1 VALSTTSTRSLTPTA
16 PLSIAQFCI
25 NNLERNAFDFF
36 RFRMAGPLEIMS
48 PGKGWVPQ
56 ALQLSFESKAV
67 FHAIAAVGS
76 ANLSIGSMSHP
87 TMTGQHKPGMYT
99 DALEQYSKTIA
110 SLNHQIRAVIEERG
124 PLQPVL
130 LTCLLL
136 VCFELHTD
144 RPSMALRHH
153 IMGRNIMQKS
163 LGSIGSPGSSQSSS
177 SLQVLSKAFDGL
189 GISSTYPSN
198 VRTLHAMTEGEVHQS
213 SLMSLALTDRLAEAW
228 NKLDQLIDSSNQLLR
243 KLYLL
248 AKRQVK
254 VAYRDT
260 LDQATQYCLASCW
273 SKSMALPAHDTTL
286 VEINYLLEQLDQW
299 QHNTHVFDGCDQ
311 ETTRAL
317 ALLQV
322 RQWTASF
329 ALKTCREDRETSL
342 DCHEGDFI
350 RAMDL
355 AQLYLKPMSTMP
367 RPFRLRSIYGNGQDD
382 DFNLEQG
389 ILPAL
394 YLISLKSRTSA
405 IRHRA
410 TDILA
415 NAHRREGLGSSTV
428 TAQIAVAIIR
438 VEENRARG
446 MGSHSDLL
454 SSDVPETARF
464 ADIVHAA
471 GVDVQRPTCRL
482 VCARYLHESDGG
494 IEIIEYL
501 SKGPCFPYSNCAGR
515 CLTGF
520 NFEVSKEKVHYDLR
534 GFL

>member
-1 VALSTTSTRSLTPTA
+1 
-16 PLSIAQFCI
+16 
-25 NNLERNAFDFF
+25 
-36 RFRMAGPLEIMS
+36 MAGPLEIMS

-56 ALQLSFESKAV
+56 ALQLSLESKAV

-87 TMTGQHKPGMYT
+87 TMTCQHKPGMYT
-99 DALEQYSKTIA
+99 DALDQYSKTIA
-110 SLNHQIRAVIEERG
+110 SLNHQIRAVIEGRG

-163 LGSIGSPGSSQSSS
+163 LDSSQPSG
-177 SLQVLSKAFDGL
+177 SLQILSKAFDGL
-189 GISSTYPSN
+189 CVSSAYPNN
-198 VRTLHAMTEGEVHQS
+198 VRIPNTTTEGEVHQL
-213 SLMSLALTDRLAEAW
+213 SLMSLASPDRLAEAW
-228 NKLDQLIDSSNQLLR
+228 NELDQLIDSSNQLLR

-248 AKRQVK
+248 AERQVK
-254 VAYRDT
+254 VPYRDT

-286 VEINYLLEQLDQW
+286 VEINYLLEQLEQW
-299 QHNTHVFDGCDQ
+299 QHNTFVFDGCDQ

-329 ALKTCREDRETSL
+329 ALKTCREDRETYL
-342 DCHEGDFI
+342 DCYEDDFI

-355 AQLYLKPMSTMP
+355 AQLYLKPISTMP
-367 RPFRLRSIYGNGQDD
+367 RPVRLRSVYGNGQDD

-438 VEENRARG
+438 VEENRARDIG
-446 MGSHSDLL
+446 PGSYSDLL
-454 SSDVPETARF
+454 SSDVPEAARF

-482 VCARYLHESDGG
+482 VCARYLLESGGG

>member
-1 VALSTTSTRSLTPTA
+1 
-16 PLSIAQFCI
+16 
-25 NNLERNAFDFF
+25 
-36 RFRMAGPLEIMS
+36 MAGPLEIMS

-56 ALQLSFESKAV
+56 ALQLSLESKAV
-67 FHAIAAVGS
+67 FHAIAALGS
-76 ANLSIGSMSHP
+76 ANLAIGSMSHP

-99 DALEQYSKTIA
+99 DALDQYSKTIA
-110 SLNHQIRAVIEERG
+110 SLNHQIRAVIEGRG

-163 LGSIGSPGSSQSSS
+163 LGGTGSSGPSQSPG
-177 SLQVLSKAFDGL
+177 SLQVLSQAFDGL
-189 GISSTYPSN
+189 GISSAYPN
-198 VRTLHAMTEGEVHQS
+198 NGRTLDAVAEGEEQQL
-213 SLMSLALTDRLAEAW
+213 SLMSLTPADRFAEAW
-228 NKLDQLIDSSNQLLR
+228 NRLDQLIDSGNQLLR

-248 AKRQVK
+248 AEQQVNA
-254 VAYRDT
+254 AYRNT
-260 LDQATQYCLASCW
+260 LDQPTQYCLASCW
-273 SKSMALPAHDTTL
+273 SRSMVLPAHDTTL
-286 VEINYLLEQLDQW
+286 VEIDYLLKELDQW
-299 QHNTHVFDGCDQ
+299 QNNTLVFDGCDQ

-329 ALKTCREDRETSL
+329 ALRTSRETRETSL
-342 DCHEGDFI
+342 DHHDGDFV
-350 RAMDL
+350 RVMDL
-355 AQLYLKPMSTMP
+355 AQLYLKPLSTMP
-367 RPFRLRSIYGNGQDD
+367 RPVRLRSIYGNGQDD

-415 NAHRREGLGSSTV
+415 NAYRREGLGSSTI

-438 VEENRARG
+438 VEENRTRDIGPA
-446 MGSHSDLL
+446 SHVDLL
-454 SSDVPETARF
+454 SSNVPEAARF

-482 VCARYLHESDGG
+482 VCARYLHESGGG
-494 IEIIEYL
+494 IELIEYV

-520 NFEVSKEKVHYDLR
+520 NFEVSKEKVWYDLR
-534 GFL
+534 EIL

>member
-1 VALSTTSTRSLTPTA
+1 
-16 PLSIAQFCI
+16 
-25 NNLERNAFDFF
+25 
-36 RFRMAGPLEIMS
+36 MAGPLEIMS
-48 PGKGWVPQ
+48 PGKGWIQQ
-56 ALQLSFESKAV
+56 ALQLGLESKAV
-67 FHAIAAVGS
+67 FHAIAALGS

-99 DALEQYSKTIA
+99 DALDQYSKTIA
-110 SLNHQIRAVIEERG
+110 SLNHQIRAVIERRG

-163 LGSIGSPGSSQSSS
+163 LRDTDSPSSSQSSG
-177 SLQVLSKAFDGL
+177 SLQVLSRAFDGL
-189 GISSTYPSN
+189 CVSSTYPDN
-198 VRTLHAMTEGEVHQS
+198 DRTLNAVTEGEVQQPG
-213 SLMSLALTDRLAEAW
+213 LMSLAPIDLLADAW
-228 NKLDQLIDSSNQLLR
+228 NKLDQLIDSGTQLLR
-243 KLYLL
+243 KLYLFTE
-248 AKRQVK
+248 RQVK
-254 VAYRDT
+254 AVYQDT

-273 SKSMALPAHDTTL
+273 SKSIGLPSHDTIL
-286 VEINYLLEQLDQW
+286 GEIDYLLDELDQW
-299 QHNTHVFDGCDQ
+299 QSNTFVFDGCDQ
-311 ETTRAL
+311 ETNRAL

-322 RQWTASF
+322 RRWTASF
-329 ALKTCREDRETSL
+329 ALKTCRETRETSL
-342 DCHEGDFI
+342 DHHESDFI
-350 RAMDL
+350 RVMDL
-355 AQLYLKPMSTMP
+355 AQLYLKPLSTMP
-367 RPFRLRSIYGNGQDD
+367 RPVRLRSIYGNGQDD

-405 IRHRA
+405 TRHRA

-415 NAHRREGLGSSTV
+415 NAYRREGLGSSTV

-438 VEENRARG
+438 LEENRARD
-446 MGSHSDLL
+446 MCPASHSDLF
-454 SSDVPETARF
+454 SSDVPEAARF
-464 ADIVHAA
+464 ADVVHAA

-482 VCARYLHESDGG
+482 VSARYLHEDGGG

-520 NFEVSKEKVHYDLR
+520 NFEVSKEKVRYDLC
-534 GFL
+534 GLL

>member
-1 VALSTTSTRSLTPTA
+1 
-16 PLSIAQFCI
+16 
-25 NNLERNAFDFF
+25 
-36 RFRMAGPLEIMS
+36 MAGPLEIMS
-48 PGKGWVPQ
+48 PGKGWVAQ
-56 ALQLSFESKAV
+56 ALQLSLGSKAV
-67 FHAIAAVGS
+67 FHAITALGS

-99 DALEQYSKTIA
+99 DALDQYSKTIA
-110 SLNHQIRAVIEERG
+110 SLNHHIRAVMEGRG

-153 IMGRNIMQKS
+153 IMGRNIMRKS
-163 LGSIGSPGSSQSSS
+163 LGDGGISSS
-177 SLQVLSKAFDGL
+177 SPPQSSGSLQILSQAFDGL
-189 GISSTYPSN
+189 CVSSTHPDS
-198 VRTLHAMTEGEVHQS
+198 RKPMTLTEGGTQHTGIVP
-213 SLMSLALTDRLAEAW
+213 LVPINGLAEAW
-228 NKLDQLIDSSNQLLR
+228 NKLDQLIDFGNELLR
-243 KLYLL
+243 KLYFFTE
-248 AKRQVK
+248 RQVK
-254 VAYRDT
+254 AVCRDS

-273 SKSMALPAHDTTL
+273 SRSIRLPAHDTTL
-286 VEINYLLEQLDQW
+286 VEIDCLLQELDQW
-299 QHNTHVFDGCDQ
+299 QHNTYVFDGCDQ

-317 ALLQV
+317 ALLRI

-329 ALKTCREDRETSL
+329 ALKTCRETRETSV
-342 DCHEGDFI
+342 DVHEGDFI
-350 RAMDL
+350 RVMDL
-355 AQLYLKPMSTMP
+355 AQLYLKPLSTVP
-367 RPFRLRSIYGNGQDD
+367 RPVRLRSVYGNGQDD

-415 NAHRREGLGSSTV
+415 NAYRREGLGSSTV

-438 VEENRARG
+438 VEENRARD
-446 MGSHSDLL
+446 MGPASHSQLL
-454 SSDVPETARF
+454 SSDIPEVARF
-464 ADIVHAA
+464 ADVVHAA
-471 GVDVQRPTCRL
+471 GADVQYPTCRL
-482 VCARYLHESDGG
+482 VCARHLHESGGG
-494 IEIIEYL
+494 IEVIEYL

-520 NFEVSKEKVHYDLR
+520 NFEVSKEKARYDLR
-534 GFL
+534 GIL

>member
-1 VALSTTSTRSLTPTA
+1 MTPTA
-16 PLSIAQFCI
+16 ALSVVQFCI
-25 NNLERNAFDFF
+25 NDVERNAFDFF

-56 ALQLSFESKAV
+56 ALQLSLESKAV
-67 FHAIAAVGS
+67 FHAIAALGS

-99 DALEQYSKTIA
+99 DALDQYGKTIA
-110 SLNHQIRAVIEERG
+110 SLNHQIRAVIEGRG

-153 IMGRNIMQKS
+153 VMGRNIMKKS
-163 LGSIGSPGSSQSSS
+163 LKNIGSSIPSQSSG
-177 SLQVLSKAFDGL
+177 SLQVLSQTFDGL
-189 GISSTYPSN
+189 CISSTYPGN
-198 VRTLHAMTEGEVHQS
+198 VRTLNAMTEGEVQQP
-213 SLMSLALTDRLAEAW
+213 SLMSVAPIDLLAEAW
-228 NKLDQLIDSSNQLLR
+228 NKLDQLIDSGTQLLR
-243 KLYLL
+243 KLYLFTE
-248 AKRQVK
+248 RRVK
-254 VAYRDT
+254 AVYRDT

-273 SKSMALPAHDTTL
+273 SKSIALPAHDTIL
-286 VEINYLLEQLDQW
+286 VEIGHLLKELEQW
-299 QHNTHVFDGCDQ
+299 QRNTFVFEGCDQ
-311 ETTRAL
+311 ETIRAL
-317 ALLQV
+317 SLLQV

-329 ALKTCREDRETSL
+329 ALKTCRETRETYL
-342 DCHEGDFI
+342 DHHEADFI
-350 RAMDL
+350 RVMDL
-355 AQLYLKPMSTMP
+355 AQQYLKPLSTMP
-367 RPFRLRSIYGNGQDD
+367 RPVRLRSIYGNGQDD

-405 IRHRA
+405 IRQRA

-415 NAHRREGLGSSTV
+415 NAYRREGLGSSTV

-438 VEENRARG
+438 VEENRARD
-446 MGSHSDLL
+446 MGPASRSDLL
-454 SSDVPETARF
+454 SSDVLEAARF

-482 VCARYLHESDGG
+482 VCARYLHESGGG

-520 NFEVSKEKVHYDLR
+520 NFEVSKEKVRYGLR
-534 GFL
+534 GLS

>member
-1 VALSTTSTRSLTPTA
+1 
-16 PLSIAQFCI
+16 
-25 NNLERNAFDFF
+25 
-36 RFRMAGPLEIMS
+36 MAGPLEIMS
-48 PGKGWVPQ
+48 PGKGWIQQ
-56 ALQLSFESKAV
+56 ALQLGLVSKAV
-67 FHAIAAVGS
+67 FHAIAALGS

-99 DALEQYSKTIA
+99 DALDQYSKTIG
-110 SLNHQIRAVIEERG
+110 SLNHQIRAVVEGRG
-124 PLQPVL
+124 SLQPVL

-163 LGSIGSPGSSQSSS
+163 LENTGSSGPSQSSG
-177 SLQVLSKAFDGL
+177 SLHVLSQAFDGL
-189 GISSTYPSN
+189 CISSTYPGN
-198 VRTLHAMTEGEVHQS
+198 VRTLDAMTEGEMQQP
-213 SLMSLALTDRLAEAW
+213 SLMALAPIDLLAEAW
-228 NKLDQLIDSSNQLLR
+228 DKLDQLIDSGTQLLR
-243 KLYLL
+243 KLYLFTE
-248 AKRQVK
+248 RQVK
-254 VAYRDT
+254 AAYRDT

-273 SKSMALPAHDTTL
+273 SRSIALPAHDTIL
-286 VEINYLLEQLDQW
+286 VEIEFLLSELDQW
-299 QHNTHVFDGCDQ
+299 QRNTCILEGCDQ

-317 ALLQV
+317 FLLQV

-329 ALKTCREDRETSL
+329 ALKTCRETRETSH

-355 AQLYLKPMSTMP
+355 AQLYLKPLSTTP
-367 RPFRLRSIYGNGQDD
+367 RPVRLRSIYGNGQDD

-405 IRHRA
+405 IRQRA

-438 VEENRARG
+438 VEENRARCIG
-446 MGSHSDLL
+446 PALHSDLL
-454 SSDVPETARF
+454 SSDVPEAARF

-482 VCARYLHESDGG
+482 VCARYLHETGGG

-520 NFEVSKEKVHYDLR
+520 NFEVSKEKVRYDLC
-534 GFL
+534 GLL

>member
-1 VALSTTSTRSLTPTA
+1 LSVAP
-16 PLSIAQFCI
+16 FCI
-25 NNLERNAFDFF
+25 SDLERNAFDFF

-56 ALQLSFESKAV
+56 ALQLSLESKAV

-99 DALEQYSKTIA
+99 DALDQYSKTIA
-110 SLNHQIRAVIEERG
+110 SLNHQIRAVIEGRG

-130 LTCLLL
+130 LACLLL

-153 IMGRNIMQKS
+153 IMGRKIMQKS
-163 LGSIGSPGSSQSSS
+163 LGSTGSSGSSQSSG
-177 SLQVLSKAFDGL
+177 SLQILSKAFDGL
-189 GISSTYPSN
+189 CVSSTYPGN
-198 VRTLHAMTEGEVHQS
+198 VPLNAMNEGESQQPN
-213 SLMSLALTDRLAEAW
+213 LMSLAPTGFLAEAW
-228 NKLDQLIDSSNQLLR
+228 DKLDQLIDSGNQLLR

-248 AKRQVK
+248 AEQQVK
-254 VAYRDT
+254 AAHHTT

-273 SKSMALPAHDTTL
+273 SKSMALPAHDTTI
-286 VEINYLLEQLDQW
+286 VEIDYLLGQLDQW
-299 QHNTHVFDGCDQ
+299 QHNTFVFDGCDQ
-311 ETTRAL
+311 EITRAL

-322 RQWTASF
+322 RQWTTSF
-329 ALKTCREDRETSL
+329 ALKTCREDRETPL
-342 DCHEGDFI
+342 DCYEGDFI
-350 RAMDL
+350 RVMDL
-355 AQLYLKPMSTMP
+355 AELYLKPLSTMP
-367 RPFRLRSIYGNGQDD
+367 RPVRLHSIFGNGQDD

-438 VEENRARG
+438 VEENRVRD
-446 MGSHSDLL
+446 MGPASHVDLL
-454 SSDVPETARF
+454 SSDVPEAARF
-464 ADIVHAA
+464 ADVVHAA
-471 GVDVQRPTCRL
+471 GFDVQRPTCRL
-482 VCARYLHESDGG
+482 VCARYLHESGGG

-520 NFEVSKEKVHYDLR
+520 NFEVSKEKMHYDLR

>member
-1 VALSTTSTRSLTPTA
+1 
-16 PLSIAQFCI
+16 LSIAQFCI
-25 NNLERNAFDFF
+25 NDVERNAFDFF

-48 PGKGWVPQ
+48 PGKGWIQQ
-56 ALQLSFESKAV
+56 ALQLGLVSKAV
-67 FHAIAAVGS
+67 FHAIAALGS

-87 TMTGQHKPGMYT
+87 TMTGQHKPEMYT
-99 DALEQYSKTIA
+99 DALDQYGKTIA
-110 SLNHQIRAVIEERG
+110 SLNHQIRAVIEGRG

-153 IMGRNIMQKS
+153 IMGRKIMQKS
-163 LGSIGSPGSSQSSS
+163 LGNTSSPDTSQSSG
-177 SLQVLSKAFDGL
+177 SLQVLSQAFDGL
-189 GISSTYPSN
+189 CVSSTYPDN
-198 VRTLHAMTEGEVHQS
+198 VRTLNAMTEGEVQQPG
-213 SLMSLALTDRLAEAW
+213 LMSLAPIDLLAEAW
-228 NKLDQLIDSSNQLLR
+228 NKLDQLIDSGTQLLR
-243 KLYLL
+243 KLYLFTE
-248 AKRQVK
+248 RQVK
-254 VAYRDT
+254 AVYRDT
-260 LDQATQYCLASCW
+260 LDKATQYCLASCW
-273 SKSMALPAHDTTL
+273 SKSIALPAHDTIL
-286 VEINYLLEQLDQW
+286 VEIDCLLDELDQW
-299 QHNTHVFDGCDQ
+299 QRNTSILEGCDQ
-311 ETTRAL
+311 ETARAL
-317 ALLQV
+317 SLLQV
-322 RQWTASF
+322 RHWTASF
-329 ALKTCREDRETSL
+329 ALKTCRETRETSL
-342 DCHEGDFI
+342 DHHEGDFI
-350 RAMDL
+350 RVMDL
-355 AQLYLKPMSTMP
+355 AELYLKPLSTMP
-367 RPFRLRSIYGNGQDD
+367 RPVRLRSVYGNGQDD

-415 NAHRREGLGSSTV
+415 NAYRREGLGSSTV

-438 VEENRARG
+438 LEENRARD
-446 MGSHSDLL
+446 MRPASHSDLF
-454 SSDVPETARF
+454 SSEVPEAVRF

-482 VCARYLHESDGG
+482 VSARVLHEDGGG

-520 NFEVSKEKVHYDLR
+520 NFEVSKEKVQYDLR
-534 GFL
+534 GLL